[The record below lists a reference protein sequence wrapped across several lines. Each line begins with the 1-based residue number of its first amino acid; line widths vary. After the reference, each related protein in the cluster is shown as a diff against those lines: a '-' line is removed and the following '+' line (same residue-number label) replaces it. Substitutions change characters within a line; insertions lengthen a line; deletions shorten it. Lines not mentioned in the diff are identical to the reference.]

1 MKLQTM
7 FCVTA
12 VHVYVKRDMTNG
24 CMHANSHSF
33 TADNAKSLER
43 CLFKHYKLVPL
54 VFDAHALRSETDNE
68 MILQNAA
75 PDRA

>member
-1 MKLQTM
+1 MG
-7 FCVTA
+7 V
-12 VHVYVKRDMTNG
+12 
-24 CMHANSHSF
+24 NSHSS
-33 TADNAKSLER
+33 TADRAKSFER
-43 CLFKHYKLVPL
+43 YLFKHYKLVPL